1 MLHLFT
7 QSCIIQLIGVKGTDM
22 RNVYIVVAHDEKTEK
37 KYVKIIKNKLEEL
50 GLAQF
55 YSLHFT
61 SAIIK
66 KHSTV

>member
-1 MLHLFT
+1 
-7 QSCIIQLIGVKGTDM
+7 M